1 MTNPGITY
9 EQWQEAERALNDCEN
24 NKAAAARSLGQ
35 PPETFR
41 NRLNRGRARFAG
53 RAGVDGSAP
62 DGYIIKGRSTLYGP
76 DGDVRA
82 EWVKTTADRER
93 LLEIAMDAVKE
104 AARELPQLEARPK
117 LSIDYDDKLMTVI
130 PWGDPHFGMYAWAE
144 EAGADFDSD
153 IARRDLCAAV
163 DYLIGQSPAS
173 KECVIAS
180 LGDFFHAD
188 NHSAVTPGH
197 GHSLDVDT
205 RLQRVMRIGVSA
217 IRQCIETALN
227 RHETVHFVPVVGNH
241 DPVLGM
247 AMGVLLANVY
257 QNEVRVKV
265 HDAPTMRHY
274 IRHGKVL
281 LGFVHGDKTKDSS
294 LPGIMATER
303 PEDWGKTTHRYF
315 FRGHH
320 HHDARAEYNGCI
332 VEQVRTL
339 AANDAYS
346 TSRGFLS
353 GRDMK
358 LIVVHEEH
366 GEVSRTTCSVDMLRN
381 ARGHGYAAL
390 GGENDQA

>member
-1 MTNPGITY
+1 MANPGVTF
-9 EQWQEAERALNDCEN
+9 EQWQEAEAAL
-24 NKAAAARSLGQ
+24 AACDGIKLDAAKYLSLPGA
-35 PPETFR
+35 TYR
-41 NRLNRGRARFAG
+41 NRLMNGRARFAG
-53 RAGVDGSAP
+53 RAGADGSAP
-62 DGYIIKGRSTLYGP
+62 DGYIVKGRSTLYGP

-93 LLEIAMDAVKE
+93 LLEIAMEAVQE
-104 AARELPQLEARPK
+104 AAQALPRLKARPK
-117 LSIDYDDKLMTVI
+117 LDKDYNDKLLTVI
-130 PWGDPHFGMYAWAE
+130 PWGDPHFGMYAWAD
-144 EAGADFDSD
+144 EAGEDFDSD
-153 IARRDLCAAV
+153 IAKRDLCAAV
-163 DYLIGQSPAS
+163 DYLVSQSPAS

-188 NHSAVTPGH
+188 NHAAVTPGH

-217 IRQCIETALN
+217 VRQCIETALG

-257 QNEVRVKV
+257 EGEPRVII

-281 LGFVHGDKTKDSS
+281 LGFVHGDKTKDAS
-294 LPGIMATER
+294 LPGIMASEK
-303 PEDWGKTTHRYF
+303 PEEWGKTTHRYF

-320 HHDARAEYNGCI
+320 HHDSRSEYNGCI

-358 LIVVHEEH
+358 LVVMHADY
-366 GEVSRTTCSVDMLRN
+366 GEVGRTICSVDMLK
-381 ARGHGYAAL
+381 
-390 GGENDQA
+390 E